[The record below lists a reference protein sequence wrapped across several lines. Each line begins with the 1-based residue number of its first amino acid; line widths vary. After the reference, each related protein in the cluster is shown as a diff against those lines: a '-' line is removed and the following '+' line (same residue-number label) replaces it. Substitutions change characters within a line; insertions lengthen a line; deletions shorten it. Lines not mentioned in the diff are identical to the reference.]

1 MTKQDKEFVQSPG
14 HLDLS
19 DGPPKTTRA
28 SFANRPHSTGSHG
41 TEPVADDSSD
51 SNEESSQDHR
61 QEKNTKTNRKK
72 RMSSYE
78 LAEIVVAKRIKSYTE
93 LLAFAREQKLEG
105 KTDVA
110 EFVLNRGSKVVAEFL
125 QTAWDMENS
134 QETPQRQKKSQLRLL
149 YDSLHQECVPDCHGQ
164 WVTCAKEVLSRNN
177 ISVSGFAQSVRT
189 LLEKGRGKHRNIM
202 LIGPTNCAKTFLL
215 NPLNVIYNT
224 FTTLPLAVLRG

>member
-1 MTKQDKEFVQSPG
+1 
-14 HLDLS
+14 
-19 DGPPKTTRA
+19 
-28 SFANRPHSTGSHG
+28 
-41 TEPVADDSSD
+41 
-51 SNEESSQDHR
+51 
-61 QEKNTKTNRKK
+61 
-72 RMSSYE
+72 MSSYE
-78 LAEIVVAKRIKSYTE
+78 LAEIVEAKKIKSYTE

-110 EFVLNRGSKVVAEFL
+110 EFVLNRGSKVVAEVL

-134 QETPQRQKKSQLRLL
+134 QETLQRQKKSRLQLL
-149 YDSLHQECVPDCHGQ
+149 YDSLHQECVPDCHGR
-164 WVTCAKEVLSRNN
+164 WVTCAKEVLSRND

-189 LLEKGRGKHRNIM
+189 LLEKVRGKHRNIM